1 VVTVNDVLDMT
12 RAGLTGQ
19 PTELDD
25 AWFRAMAEASGDVFF
40 VVRLSPDVALEFVSE
55 NAVDQLGRPAADLL
69 ANPDM
74 FAHCVHPEDATALAE
89 FLAWP
94 PGRQGFQELR
104 WLHPDGTVTWARAWI
119 RSRERADGSVALEGT
134 SHDIS
139 ELRAAEQL
147 RMLFEDRY
155 RLMAESANIVLWT
168 MGLDGSITYVSPTV
182 EQMRGFTP
190 EEAMNQ
196 TLDEILTPE
205 SQASVA
211 EYYALLYAEMAAGRV
226 PNAFRCEQEYLC
238 KDGSTI
244 WTELEVIPYLGP
256 DGTITEI
263 LGITRD
269 ISDRKRSLDE
279 LKESR
284 DELAVANGALV
295 EANEHL
301 NRLAVTDSLT
311 GAWNRRR
318 GEQILASDAAKARR
332 YEVPTSLL
340 LIDIDHFK
348 RVNDTHGHQVGDGVL
363 IELTTRLRMNLRTTD
378 ELVRWGG
385 DEFIV
390 LTQHC
395 TEEEAAVLGE
405 KIRVMIDESPFNE
418 AGHVTVSVGVAAV
431 GVDDNVTAWLS
442 RADGALY
449 DAKDAG
455 RNTVRT
461 AG

>member
-1 VVTVNDVLDMT
+1 
-12 RAGLTGQ
+12 
-19 PTELDD
+19 
-25 AWFRAMAEASGDVFF
+25 
-40 VVRLSPDVALEFVSE
+40 
-55 NAVDQLGRPAADLL
+55 
-69 ANPDM
+69 
-74 FAHCVHPEDATALAE
+74 
-89 FLAWP
+89 
-94 PGRQGFQELR
+94 
-104 WLHPDGTVTWARAWI
+104 
-119 RSRERADGSVALEGT
+119 
-134 SHDIS
+134 
-139 ELRAAEQL
+139 
-147 RMLFEDRY
+147 MLFEDRY

-256 DGTITEI
+256 DGTVTEI

-269 ISDRKRSLDE
+269 ISGRKRSLDE

-348 RVNDTHGHQVGDGVL
+348 RVNDTHGHHLGDSVL
-363 IELTTRLRMNLRTTD
+363 IELTSRLRKNLRTTD

-395 TEEEAAVLGE
+395 TGDEAAVLGE
-405 KIRVMIDESPFNE
+405 KIRVMIDESPFTG